1 MGQIHARK
9 LLAHPGVEL
18 VAVVDPRPGEDRDLP
33 FATTLPENLDFAVV
47 ATPSSLHASVAE
59 PLLSAGLPCL
69 VEKPLAPTFEEAQ
82 RLAQHPA
89 LSVNHLE
96 RFNPVLSVLDA
107 SEGLVYFGS
116 ERMAPPGQRG
126 LDTDVLLDLMVHDLD
141 LLLSFDGGEVT
152 EIRGVGLSVGSA
164 GVDIAEV
171 WLETS
176 TGCVANLV
184 ASRVSRR
191 QSRQLRLV
199 VGETY
204 WSLDL
209 ARGRAERVRWKAGD
223 LDGESVEVPAGD
235 ALERMHQAFL
245 GAVRGEN
252 PYPVPGAEGARA
264 VALTERIRARIQRE

>member
-1 MGQIHARK
+1 MD
-9 LLAHPGVEL
+9 L
-18 VAVVDPRPGEDRDLP
+18 VAVVDPAPSEDQDLP
-33 FATTLPENLDFAVV
+33 FARELPEGLDFVVV
-47 ATPSSLHASVAE
+47 ATPSSLHAEVAE

-69 VEKPLAPTFEEAQ
+69 VEKPLAATLEEA
-82 RLAQHPA
+82 RLLAQHPR

-96 RFNPVLSVLDA
+96 RFNPVLSVLEK
-107 SEGLVYFGS
+107 EGELSYFGS

-141 LLLSFDGGEVT
+141 LLLSLDGGEVT

-164 GVDIAEV
+164 GIDIAEV
-171 WLETS
+171 RLETS

-199 VGETY
+199 GGETY

-209 ARGRAERVRWKAGD
+209 ARGTAERVRWKKGD
-223 LDGESVEVPAGD
+223 LDGESVSVPAGD

-252 PYPVPGAEGARA
+252 PYPVPGVEGARA
-264 VALTERIRARIQRE
+264 VALTERIRARIQRG